1 MINTDKLLELF
12 IKNLHL
18 IFGEKII
25 FIGLQGSYA
34 RGEATEN
41 SDIDVVIILDKL
53 TFENL
58 KSYGNMLDSMPEK
71 QLFCGFISG
80 KEELEKWADY
90 DIFQFYHDTIPIQG
104 NLDFIK
110 HRADK
115 NAAKKAIHSG
125 ACNIYHACI
134 HNFLHE
140 KSGKILK
147 HCYKAAIFVI
157 QALIYHNKGIYLKT
171 KKQLFNEADNAE
183 KEIIKTAAET
193 DNSDFEYA
201 SKILIEWSKNLIL
214 NYSE

>member
-58 KSYGNMLDSMPEK
+58 KSYGNMLDLMPEK

-80 KEELEKWADY
+80 KEELKKWTDY
-90 DIFQFYHDTIPIQG
+90 DIFQFYHDTLSI
-104 NLDFIK
+104 
-110 HRADK
+110 
-115 NAAKKAIHSG
+115 
-125 ACNIYHACI
+125 
-134 HNFLHE
+134 
-140 KSGKILK
+140 
-147 HCYKAAIFVI
+147 
-157 QALIYHNKGIYLKT
+157 
-171 KKQLFNEADNAE
+171 
-183 KEIIKTAAET
+183 
-193 DNSDFEYA
+193 
-201 SKILIEWSKNLIL
+201 
-214 NYSE
+214 

>member
-1 MINTDKLLELF
+1 MRNIDKLLELF

-90 DIFQFYHDTIPIQG
+90 DIFQFYHDTIPI
-104 NLDFIK
+104 
-110 HRADK
+110 
-115 NAAKKAIHSG
+115 
-125 ACNIYHACI
+125 
-134 HNFLHE
+134 
-140 KSGKILK
+140 
-147 HCYKAAIFVI
+147 
-157 QALIYHNKGIYLKT
+157 
-171 KKQLFNEADNAE
+171 
-183 KEIIKTAAET
+183 
-193 DNSDFEYA
+193 
-201 SKILIEWSKNLIL
+201 
-214 NYSE
+214 

>member
-90 DIFQFYHDTIPIQG
+90 DIFQFYHDTLSIEG

-171 KKQLFNEADNAE
+171 KKQLFNEADIAE

>member
-1 MINTDKLLELF
+1 MINIDKLLELF

-18 IFGEKII
+18 IFDEKII

-90 DIFQFYHDTIPIQG
+90 DIFQFFHDTLSIEG

-140 KSGKILK
+140 KSSEILK

-171 KKQLFNEADNAE
+171 KKQLFNEADIAE
-183 KEIIKTAAET
+183 KEIIKTAAEP

-201 SKILIEWSKNLIL
+201 SKILIEWSENLIL

>member
-90 DIFQFYHDTIPIQG
+90 DIFQFYHDTIPIEG

-147 HCYKAAIFVI
+147 HCYKASIFVI